1 MFAGIYQQDIEVYAG
16 VDNLIKIKLENNEGD
31 RIKLLNGTFDA
42 GIKLNITSKEAVAK
56 FDVTNDDE
64 LILRLSTEESSKLL
78 NSLGRQEKN
87 GCYDVIFIADDNKRF
102 AVVYG
107 DVLIKRGVMVNE

>member
-78 NSLGRQEKN
+78 KSLGRQEKN